1 MKAHH
6 CLTADVIPFS
16 WVDGPGNRF
25 VLFMQGCNFNCIAC
39 HNPQTIPLQTPK
51 AKALSIDEV
60 ITRIKNSMP
69 YISGI
74 TVSGGEATIQFEF
87 IEELFKTIKSTPE
100 LSHLTTFIDSNG
112 NTPRPIWELLAP
124 ATDGVMLDL
133 KVLDPIKHEAL
144 TGYSHEAV
152 LGSIKF
158 LASRALLY
166 EVRLLLIPGIND
178 SDQELRDTA
187 AWLLSIDPLMRIK
200 INAFNSHGVRASARG
215 WRNACEDDCVR
226 YRNVLTQSGV
236 VNLA

>member
-6 CLTADVIPFS
+6 CLTSDVIPFS

-39 HNPQTIPLQTPK
+39 HNPQTIPLQSPK
-51 AKALSIDEV
+51 AKTLSIDEV

-69 YISGI
+69 YISGV

-100 LSHLTTFIDSNG
+100 LAHLTTFIDSNG
-112 NTPRPIWELLAP
+112 NTPRPIWELLAHV
-124 ATDGVMLDL
+124 TDGVMMDL
-133 KVLDPIKHEAL
+133 KVLDPVKHQAL
-144 TGYSHEAV
+144 TGHTHESV
-152 LGSIKF
+152 LNSIKF
-158 LASRALLY
+158 LAARGLLY

-178 SDQELRDTA
+178 SDIELRDTA
-187 AWLLSIDPLMRIK
+187 NYLLSIDPLMRLK
-200 INAFNSHGVRASARG
+200 INAFKAHGVRASARQ
-215 WRNACEDDCVR
+215 WRDVCEDDCMR

>member
-6 CLTADVIPFS
+6 CLTADVIAFS

-39 HNPQTIPLQTPK
+39 HNPQTIPLQSPK
-51 AKALSIDEV
+51 AKTLSIDEV

-100 LSHLTTFIDSNG
+100 LAHLTTFIDSNG

-124 ATDGVMLDL
+124 VTDGVMVDL
-133 KVLDPIKHEAL
+133 KVLDPVKHQAL
-144 TGYSHEAV
+144 TGHTHESV
-152 LGSIKF
+152 LNSIKF
-158 LASRALLY
+158 LAARGLLY

-178 SDQELRDTA
+178 SDIELRDTA
-187 AWLLSIDPLMRIK
+187 NYLLSIDPLMRLK
-200 INAFNSHGVRASARG
+200 INAFKAHGVRASARQ
-215 WRNACEDDCVR
+215 WRDVCDDDATR
-226 YRNVLTQSGV
+226 YRKVLTENGV
-236 VNLA
+236 INLA

>member
-6 CLTADVIPFS
+6 CLTSDVIPFS

-39 HNPQTIPLQTPK
+39 HNPQTIPLQSPK
-51 AKALSIDEV
+51 AKTLSIDEV

-69 YISGI
+69 YISGV

-100 LSHLTTFIDSNG
+100 LAHLTTFIDSNG

-124 ATDGVMLDL
+124 VTDGVMMDL
-133 KVLDPIKHEAL
+133 KVLDPVKHQAL
-144 TGYSHEAV
+144 TGHTHESV
-152 LGSIKF
+152 LNSIKF
-158 LASRALLY
+158 LAARGLLY

-178 SDQELRDTA
+178 SDIELRDTA
-187 AWLLSIDPLMRIK
+187 NYLLSIDPLMRLK
-200 INAFNSHGVRASARG
+200 INAFKAHGVRASARQ
-215 WRNACEDDCVR
+215 WRDVCDDDATR

>member
-6 CLTADVIPFS
+6 CLTADVIAFS

-39 HNPQTIPLQTPK
+39 HNPQTIPLQSPK
-51 AKALSIDEV
+51 AKTLSIDEV

-69 YISGI
+69 YISGV

-100 LSHLTTFIDSNG
+100 LAHLTTFIDSNG

-124 ATDGVMLDL
+124 VTDGVMMDL
-133 KVLDPIKHEAL
+133 KVLDSVKHQAL
-144 TGYSHEAV
+144 TGHTHESV
-152 LGSIKF
+152 LNSIKF
-158 LASRALLY
+158 LAARGLLY

-178 SDQELRDTA
+178 SDIELRDTA
-187 AWLLSIDPLMRIK
+187 NYLLSIDPLMRLK
-200 INAFNSHGVRASARG
+200 INAFKAHGVRASARQ
-215 WRNACEDDCVR
+215 WRDVCDDDATR
-226 YRNVLTQSGV
+226 YRKVLAENGV
-236 VNLA
+236 INLA